1 MLFVQLL
8 SLQLYYE
15 NSEFHKEKKKGNDE
29 PATENMG
36 GPKDLPS
43 GTMRN
48 RYRESCEM
56 HPINWSVRNPV
67 AVV

>member
-1 MLFVQLL
+1 MKTQSFI
-8 SLQLYYE
+8 
-15 NSEFHKEKKKGNDE
+15 KKKKKGNDE
-29 PATENMG
+29 PATEKMG
-36 GPKDLPS
+36 GAKDLPS

-67 AVV
+67 VVV